1 MDIVYYSKSLSVGS
15 GEIKKN
21 WKSVTVESDLQLLD
35 FRIFD
40 ERKDEALPERVQ
52 VADDQRRKEDFVE
65 RRRGWQ
71 LRRTNYIN
79 WFHSNSGGSKCIMM
93 LYLNGFV
100 Q

>member
-52 VADDQRRKEDFVE
+52 VADDQRRKKTSSSDDV
-65 RRRGWQ
+65 GDSCDGP
-71 LRRTNYIN
+71 I
-79 WFHSNSGGSKCIMM
+79 I
-93 LYLNGFV
+93 
-100 Q
+100 